1 MLPVEKRDFIS
12 LGSSLDRCAI
22 LCKSSIIINMDQT
35 ILLVVLG
42 AIIFGF
48 GLTLNLLNRRLQEL
62 KSSSAVELIKS
73 DVIELTRG
81 INILQQAVGD
91 KLDKNNSSMQA
102 SMQKQL
108 SESAKLVS
116 DVTQR
121 LAKLDDTNKRV
132 IDVAD
137 ELKTLQNVLQNPKQR
152 GVFGEYY
159 LESVLDNILSSK
171 NYQMQYKFK
180 DGEIVDAVI
189 FLDKGQILPID
200 SKFSLENYNR
210 MVGEKSKP
218 EREKLL
224 AKVRTDLKNRIDETS
239 KYIRANEKTMDFAF
253 MFIPSESLYYDLL
266 IGDVGTGSSARDL
279 IEYAF
284 RDKKVI
290 IVSPTS
296 FMAYL
301 QTVLH
306 GLRSLQ
312 IEEQAKD
319 IQIRVG
325 KLGQHIGKFDEYM
338 QKLGKS
344 LGQTV
349 GHYNSAHKE
358 LGKVDKDV
366 VKIAG
371 SDLNVDPLLLDKPLI
386 DE

>member
-1 MLPVEKRDFIS
+1 MNEGILVVILIVVVVGFGVVLYLLNQRLKD
-12 LGSSLDRCAI
+12 LKGGSSVEL
-22 LCKSSIIINMDQT
+22 
-35 ILLVVLG
+35 
-42 AIIFGF
+42 
-48 GLTLNLLNRRLQEL
+48 L
-62 KSSSAVELIKS
+62 KSDMTELS
-73 DVIELTRG
+73 RG
-81 INILQQAVGD
+81 ITNLQQAVGD
-91 KLDKNNSSMQA
+91 KLERNNQSMQT

-108 SESAKLVS
+108 SESAKLVA

-121 LAKLDDTNKRV
+121 LAKLDETNRRV
-132 IDVAD
+132 VDVAD

-159 LESVLDNILSSK
+159 LESVLDNILPSK

-180 DGEIVDAVI
+180 NGEIADAVV

-210 MVGEKSKP
+210 MVSADGKANKVE
-218 EREKLL
+218 LL
-224 AKVRTDLKNRIDETS
+224 KKVLMDLKGRIDETS
-239 KYIRANEKTMDFAF
+239 KYIRPSENTMDFAF

-301 QTVLH
+301 QTVLQ

-312 IEEQAKD
+312 IEEQAKE

-325 KLGQHIGKFDEYM
+325 KLGQHIGKFDSFM
-338 QKLGKS
+338 QKLGS
-344 LGQTV
+344 ALSTTV
-349 GHYNSAHKE
+349 NHYNAAHKE

-371 SDLNVDPLLLDKPLI
+371 NVASVEPLLIDKPRI

>member
-1 MLPVEKRDFIS
+1 M
-12 LGSSLDRCAI
+12 
-22 LCKSSIIINMDQT
+22 NQT
-35 ILLVVLG
+35 TFLFVLLVVIILG
-42 AIIFGF
+42 FIAVVYI
-48 GLTLNLLNRRLQEL
+48 LNQRLKDL
-62 KSSSAVELIKS
+62 KSSSAVEMLKS
-73 DVIELTRG
+73 DVVELSRG
-81 INILQQAVGD
+81 ISNLQQAVGD
-91 KLDKNNSSMQA
+91 KIERNNESMQN

-108 SESAKLVS
+108 SESAKLIT

-121 LAKLDDTNKRV
+121 LAKLDETNRRV
-132 IDVAD
+132 VDVAD

-159 LESVLDNILSSK
+159 LESVLDNILPSK
-171 NYQMQYKFK
+171 NYKMQYKFR
-180 DGEIVDAVI
+180 DGEIVDAIVY
-189 FLDKGQILPID
+189 LDKGQILPID

-210 MVGEKSKP
+210 MVGEDKKP

-224 AKVRTDLKNRIDETS
+224 AKVRLDLKNRIDETS
-239 KYIRANEKTMDFAF
+239 KYIRPSENTMDFAF

-284 RDKKVI
+284 RDKRVI

-301 QTVLH
+301 QTVLQ

-325 KLGQHIGKFDEYM
+325 KLGQHINKFDEYM
-338 QKLGKS
+338 QKLGRS

-349 GHYNSAHKE
+349 GHYNDAHKE

-366 VKIAG
+366 IKIAG
-371 SDLNVDPLLLDKPLI
+371 TQQSIEPLSIDKPKAN
-386 DE
+386 D

>member
-1 MLPVEKRDFIS
+1 MEQMVIV
-12 LGSSLDRCAI
+12 I
-22 LCKSSIIINMDQT
+22 LIVVII
-35 ILLVVLG
+35 
-42 AIIFGF
+42 GF
-48 GLTLNLLNRRLQEL
+48 GAVLYLLNQRLKEI
-62 KSSSAVELIKS
+62 KSSSAVELLKS
-73 DVIELTRG
+73 DVTELTRG
-81 INILQQAVGD
+81 VNNLQQVVGD
-91 KLDKNNSSMQA
+91 KLDNNNSSMQA

-108 SESAKLVS
+108 SESAKLVT

-121 LAKLDDTNKRV
+121 LAKLDETNKRV
-132 IDVAD
+132 VDVAD

-159 LESVLDNILSSK
+159 LESVLDNILPSK
-171 NYQMQYKFK
+171 NYKMQYKFK
-180 DGEIVDAVI
+180 DGEIVDAVV
-189 FLDKGQILPID
+189 FLDKGLILPID

-210 MVGEKSKP
+210 MVGEDKKS

-224 AKVRTDLKNRIDETS
+224 AKVRTDLKLRIDETS
-239 KYIRANEKTMDFAF
+239 KYIRPSEKTMDFAF

-301 QTVLH
+301 QTVLQ

-325 KLGQHIGKFDEYM
+325 QLGQHIGRFDEYM
-338 QKLGKS
+338 NKLGKS

-349 GHYNSAHKE
+349 GHFNDAHKE

-371 SDLNVDPLLLDKPLI
+371 SEVSVDPLLLDKPHD

>member
-1 MLPVEKRDFIS
+1 
-12 LGSSLDRCAI
+12 
-22 LCKSSIIINMDQT
+22 MDQV
-35 ILLVVLG
+35 ILLLVLG
-42 AIIFGF
+42 AVVVGF
-48 GLTLNLLNRRLQEL
+48 GTVLYMLNQRLREL
-62 KSSSAVELIKS
+62 KNSSAVEFLKS
-73 DVIELTRG
+73 DVTELSRG
-81 INILQQAVGD
+81 INSLQQAVGD
-91 KLDKNNSSMQA
+91 KLERNNMTMQT

-121 LAKLDDTNKRV
+121 LAKLDETNRRV

-159 LESVLDNILSSK
+159 LESVLDNILPSK
-171 NYQMQYKFK
+171 NYQMQYKFN
-180 DGEIVDAVI
+180 DGEIVDAVV
-189 FLDKGQILPID
+189 FLDKGQILSID

-210 MVGEKSKP
+210 MVGEDKKP

-239 KYIRANEKTMDFAF
+239 KYIRPSEKTMDFAF

-301 QTVLH
+301 QTVLQ

-338 QKLGKS
+338 QKLGRS

-349 GHYNSAHKE
+349 GHYNDAHKE

-366 VKIAG
+366 IKIAG
-371 SDLNVDPLLLDKPLI
+371 ADPGVDPLLLDKPRSE
-386 DE
+386 D

>member
-1 MLPVEKRDFIS
+1 ML
-12 LGSSLDRCAI
+12 I
-22 LCKSSIIINMDQT
+22 LAAVVIGFA
-35 ILLVVLG
+35 VVLF
-42 AIIFGF
+42 IV
-48 GLTLNLLNRRLQEL
+48 NQRMREL
-62 KSSSAVELIKS
+62 KASSAVELLKS
-73 DVIELTRG
+73 DVTELSRG
-81 INILQQAVGD
+81 INSLQQVMGD
-91 KLDKNNSSMQA
+91 KLEHNNASMQT

-108 SESAKLVS
+108 SESAKLVA

-121 LAKLDDTNKRV
+121 LAKLDETNRRV
-132 IDVAD
+132 VDVAD

-159 LESVLDNILSSK
+159 LESVLENILPSK
-171 NYQMQYKFK
+171 NYQMQYRFK
-180 DGEIVDAVI
+180 DGETVDSVV
-189 FLDKGQILPID
+189 FLDRGQILPID

-210 MVGEKSKP
+210 MVGENSKP

-224 AKVRTDLKNRIDETS
+224 AKVRMDLKGRIDETS
-239 KYIRANEKTMDFAF
+239 KYIRPSENTMDFAF

-301 QTVLH
+301 QTVLQ

-325 KLGQHIGKFDEYM
+325 KLGQHIGSFEAFM
-338 QKLGKS
+338 QKLGNS
-344 LGQTV
+344 LGATV
-349 GHYNSAHKE
+349 NHYNAAHKE
-358 LGKVDKDV
+358 LGKIDKDV
-366 VKIAG
+366 IKIAG
-371 SDLNVDPLLLDKPLI
+371 SSSSVEPILI
-386 DE
+386 DRPRPEDL